1 MKQQGFN
8 PKARWDRHLP
18 AGRQGIPDTQ
28 ELNERIQVFAWFRK
42 GRCEPRLFVWNGK
55 TYKIKNVTYHWQER
69 QGQELIHCFSV
80 NTDLDLYEI
89 SFHTL
94 SLCWHMVKVIS
105 S

>member
-8 PKARWDRHLP
+8 PKARWDRHIPETEGHDFKDLNQRIEVL
-18 AGRQGIPDTQ
+18 AG
-28 ELNERIQVFAWFRK
+28 FRK